1 MANTIRYISLENLK
15 AYTALV
21 NEQIAA
27 GDSAAIKAVKIN
39 GETIEFYDQIDTDG
53 VNPVYEVEIPRT
65 DFTEI
70 NKKINTLIGT
80 DTDKTVRLIAAEEMA
95 RQLIPENAS
104 DDYDTLEE
112 IAALIQELPNGLT
125 DVESAIDE
133 IKTFIGTLPSDTSA
147 TTVVKYIQDVVSREA
162 NQRIEADTAL
172 NTAVGTIQKDYLKK
186 SDKETLEAEIEANT
200 AALTSKADQT
210 AVDAVKTDLSN
221 LSGVV
226 DTKASKEDLDAA
238 NLDVYNN
245 TAAIET
251 INKTLLTKADQTA
264 LDKTNSIMME
274 NFTRTNA
281 NVTANADTI
290 ATKAS
295 QDDLDTTNIN
305 IASLRTIVNT
315 NTNNITGNTA
325 DISDLKSRVSTAENE
340 IETNSNNI
348 ATLQVDVEDM
358 QADVT
363 TTKESTATNATNI
376 TNLAARVTGNET
388 NIETIQEDLTT
399 LIGSDSG
406 KSTRTIA
413 SEELA
418 KELIPDNAKDALD
431 TITEIAQWIQ
441 DHPDDASAMNEAIK
455 ALQTKVSTDE
465 TTLNSTIKNIAI
477 SGTTITVTFV
487 DGSTKTLTTQDTNTT
502 YNNASTSAAGL
513 MSAADKAKLDGV
525 ATGATKITVDAV
537 LSSTSS
543 NPVENKAVNTA
554 IAVKADKATTLSGY
568 GIIDAYTQ
576 SEVNTNTV
584 KSLAISGKTITVT
597 MGDGTTK
604 TLTTQDT
611 TYSAATT
618 SSSGLMSAS
627 DKTKLDGIATGADK
641 TTVDQSYSATSKNAQ
656 SGVAVAEALESAK
669 GDPNVLPTLWG
680 KEYMGSRETVLTRDS
695 DGLVTKVIETN
706 DVGTVE
712 SDITYTDG
720 EISKIKSS
728 GTDAT
733 GNFAKVTEYT
743 RENGEISK
751 IVETFGRPESSTN
764 PSWATLAVQVKS
776 GAAQTLYSVG
786 DMFTDDWT
794 YNNNGSET
802 TYDAPWRIADF
813 QTIETEDGS
822 IINGM
827 QLLFEYLPPCS
838 MPFHRPEAFYACP
851 DGLSAGTY
859 NYTYGSTTYQFTLT
873 QDVEAGGRLAYSST
887 TSNASTSTIV
897 SYKADGKT
905 VIESVSR
912 STGSEGTALGTIQD
926 YARNG
931 NFNGQYLAQYG
942 NGRYK
947 ESHVRQW
954 LNSSAGPSEWWT
966 PFTEWDIVPYSSYYN
981 KAGFLYGLP
990 QDLIDAII
998 PTKVITY
1005 PATIFG
1011 SNPDII
1017 YDKIT
1022 LPSLNQ
1028 MYIVPE
1034 NANEGDTLQYYKDL
1048 NGTSTKYQQYSTYSA
1063 LKKYYISNHQ
1073 SSYYYWT
1080 RSAYASRASRAWYV
1094 YGSGYVNSSY
1104 GYYGS
1109 CPAGLANIGHL

>member
-27 GDSAAIKAVKIN
+27 GDSVAIKAVKIN

-53 VNPVYEVEIPRT
+53 VDPVYEVEIPRT

-112 IAALIQELPNGLT
+112 IAALIQELPNGLA
-125 DVESAIDE
+125 DAESTIDE

-172 NTAVGTIQKDYLKK
+172 NMAVGTIQKDYLKK
-186 SDKETLEAEIEANT
+186 SDKEALEAEIEANT

-210 AVDAVKTDLSN
+210 AIDAVKTDLSN
-221 LSGVV
+221 LSDVV

-264 LDKTNSIMME
+264 LDKANSTMTE

-281 NVTANADTI
+281 NVTANADAI

-295 QDDLDTTNIN
+295 QDDLDTANIN
-305 IASLRTIVNT
+305 IASLRTVVNT

-340 IETNSNNI
+340 IEMNSNNI

-363 TTKESTATNATNI
+363 AAKESTTTNATNI

-406 KSTRTIA
+406 KSARTIA

-431 TITEIAQWIQ
+431 TIAEIAQWIQ

-465 TTLNSTIKNIAI
+465 TTLNSTIKNITI

-513 MSAADKAKLDGV
+513 MSAADKVKLDGI
-525 ATGATKITVDAV
+525 ATGATKITVDVA

-576 SEVNTNTV
+576 SEVNKNTV

-641 TTVDQSYSATSKNAQ
+641 TTVDQSYSATSRNAQ

-680 KEYMGSRETVLTRDS
+680 KEYEGNRETTLTRDTN
-695 DGLVTKVIETN
+695 GLVTKAVSTS
-706 DVGTVE
+706 DTGDSE
-712 SDITYTDG
+712 STFTYTDG
-720 EISKIKSS
+720 EINKIVTTTKY
-728 GTDAT
+728 GMGKAT
-733 GNFAKVTEYT
+733 KTTEYT
-743 RENGEISK
+743 RSNGEITNIKETYSK
-751 IVETFGRPESSTN
+751 DSSYGIT
-764 PSWATLAVQVKS
+764 WADIAAQVKS

-822 IINGM
+822 TINGM

-873 QDVEAGGRLAYSST
+873 QDVEAGGRLAYLSST
-887 TSNASTSTIV
+887 SSASTSTIV

-912 STGSEGTALGTIQD
+912 STGSEGTALGTIQN

-942 NGRYK
+942 SGRYK

-954 LNSSAGPSEWWT
+954 LNSSAGPNEWWT
-966 PFTEWDIVPYSSYYN
+966 PSTEWDIVPYSSYYN

-998 PTKVITY
+998 PAKVIIY

-1011 SNPDII
+1011 SDPDIV

-1022 LPSLNQ
+1022 MPSLNQ
-1028 MYIVPE
+1028 MYIVPQ
-1034 NANEGDTLQYYKDL
+1034 NANEGDVLQYYKDL

-1063 LKKYYISNHQ
+1063 LKKYYINNHQ

-1080 RSAYASRASRAWYV
+1080 RSVYASYANFAWSVGSNGRVDYSRSCDDA
-1094 YGSGYVNSSY
+1094 
-1104 GYYGS
+1104 